1 VLGVVWYAYGQS
13 DVTAVFGVD
22 VLMDG
27 LFVGWL
33 CLDNVR
39 GRLVW
44 FERLAIDLTFLPT
57 PLALACDEM

>member
-27 LFVGWL
+27 LLFRVLRMNCSEWGGVV
-33 CLDNVR
+33 C
-39 GRLVW
+39 
-44 FERLAIDLTFLPT
+44 FECVAI
-57 PLALACDEM
+57 